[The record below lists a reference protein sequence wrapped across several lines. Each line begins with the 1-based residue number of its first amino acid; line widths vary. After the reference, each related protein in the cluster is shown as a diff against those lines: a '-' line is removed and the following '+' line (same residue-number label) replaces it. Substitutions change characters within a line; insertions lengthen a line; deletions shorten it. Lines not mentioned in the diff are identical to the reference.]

1 MATAIAAGYSHT
13 CAIAKPGGVKCWGYN
28 GHGELGDGTTS
39 SHRTPVAVLRLGKR
53 VRSLAAGVGV
63 TCAVTSAGGVKCWG
77 SNDHGELG
85 DGTTTDRHEP
95 VAVSGLADGV
105 RAVVAGEA
113 LSCALTIAGAVKCWG
128 YNHYG
133 ELGDGTTADRRTPVA
148 VNALARVSAIAVGYL
163 HACALTTAG
172 GVKCWG
178 YNGYG
183 QLGDGTT
190 INRHVPVDVAGLAH
204 GVVAIT
210 AGGGHSCALTS
221 RGGVVCWGSN
231 YVGEL
236 GDGTTTRRLT
246 PVSVAG
252 LARGIAAIAAGGE
265 AHGCALTTG
274 GSVECW
280 GYNGYGQVGDGTT
293 TDRHAPVAVSGLAT
307 GVRAIAAGGFG
318 HSCAITSARKVVCW
332 GRNTS
337 GQVGDGST
345 DERHARV
352 TLVRLAG

>member
-1 MATAIAAGYSHT
+1 
-13 CAIAKPGGVKCWGYN
+13 
-28 GHGELGDGTTS
+28 
-39 SHRTPVAVLRLGKR
+39 
-53 VRSLAAGVGV
+53 VGV
-63 TCAVTSAGGVKCWG
+63 SCAVTNAGEVNCWG

-85 DGTTTDRHEP
+85 DGTTTDRHVP

-105 RAVVAGEA
+105 RAIVAGEA
-113 LSCALTIAGAVKCWG
+113 LTCVLTTARAVKCWG
-128 YNHYG
+128 YNRFG
-133 ELGDGTTADRRTPVA
+133 ELGDGTTADRQTPVT
-148 VNALARVSAIAVGYL
+148 VTGLAGVSAIAVGYL

-178 YNGYG
+178 YNAYG

-190 INRHVPVDVAGLAH
+190 SNRRVPVDVVGLAH
-204 GVVAIT
+204 GVIAIT
-210 AGGGHSCALTS
+210 AGGGHSCALTNK
-221 RGGVVCWGSN
+221 GGVLCWGSN

-236 GDGTTTRRLT
+236 GDGTTTRHLT

-252 LARGIAAIAAGGE
+252 LARGSAAIAAGGE

-280 GYNGYGQVGDGTT
+280 GYNGYGQLGDGTT
-293 TDRHAPVAVSGLAT
+293 TDRHAPVAVRGLA
-307 GVRAIAAGGFG
+307 GVQAIATGGFG
-318 HSCAITSARKVVCW
+318 HSCALTSAGEISCW

-337 GQVGDGST
+337 GQLGDGST

-352 TLVRLAG
+352 RLVPLAG